1 MKQRYSQR
9 HDRLRTILKEAR
21 VKAGFTQQ
29 ELCERIKRDRNF
41 VSTVE
46 LGTRMLDV
54 LEFCEYA
61 DALGRRPTELL
72 GRVLRAGKVK
82 RPVVQAG
89 RPRKGEK

>member
-21 VKAGFTQQ
+21 GKAGLTQQ
-29 ELCERIKRDRNF
+29 ELCALLKRDRNF

-46 LGTRMLDV
+46 LGTRMLDT

-61 DALGRRPTELL
+61 EALGRRPTELL
-72 GRVLRAGKVK
+72 SRILKAGKVK
-82 RPVVQAG
+82 PIVVRAG
-89 RPRKGEK
+89 RPRNS

>member
-1 MKQRYSQR
+1 MKQRYSQG
-9 HDRLRTILKEAR
+9 HERLRAILKEAR
-21 VKAGFTQQ
+21 IRAGLTQG

-61 DALGRRPTELL
+61 EALGRRPTELL
-72 GRVLRAGKVK
+72 ARVLRPGKVK
-82 RPVVQAG
+82 PMSVRAG
-89 RPRKGEK
+89 RPKK